1 MSEAGLAA
9 LLVDR
14 AADLEGAEA
23 VSTDGG
29 VELVLDGERFGIVSG
44 GAVELCLRPAVAA
57 AALRTPDTAASSRG
71 PGWVRFEPPVLDEFA
86 RDRAS
91 AWLESAWRFADEGG
105 VEAPLL
111 S

>member
-9 LLVDR
+9 LLVER
-14 AADLEGAEA
+14 ATDLEGTEV
-23 VSTDGG
+23 VSIDGG
-29 VELVLDGERFGIVSG
+29 VELVLDGEPFGIVSG
-44 GAVELCLRPAVAA
+44 RAVELCLRPAVAV
-57 AALRTPDTAASSRG
+57 AALRTPDTAASPRG
-71 PGWVRFEPPVLDEFA
+71 RGWIRFEPSVLDELA

-105 VEAPLL
+105 VEAPPL